1 MKTPIRLALVG
12 VLGLLSLLDLPGLQ
26 TSVALAQSWP
36 AKPPKIILSQPAGSP
51 PDIIA
56 RIIADK
62 LTRSW
67 GQQVVVENRPG
78 GNNVIGAQAAARSP
92 ADGYTLY
99 FSTTAALVT
108 NIYTLK
114 SMPYDPVKD
123 FTPVAMIGLSPFLI
137 AATPT
142 VAAKNTAELIALAKA
157 QPGQLSFA
165 SDGQRGFGGIVGD
178 MLKVVAGVQVTQV
191 PYTSSAAAIQD
202 TVAGR
207 TQYTVM
213 GIPAVV
219 NLVKDGRLRPIAVS
233 SAKRLPGLEGVP
245 TLAETLPGFAYV
257 GWFALVAPTGTP
269 AEVVSKINR
278 DLGQILTDS
287 ENVQR
292 LRDLGIYTE
301 GAGTPESTGQFFASE
316 RTRWAQVIKDI
327 GIQAE

>member
-12 VLGLLSLLDLPGLQ
+12 VLGLLSLLDLQ

-36 AKPPKIILSQPAGSP
+36 TKPPKIILSQPAGSP

-233 SAKRLPGLEGVP
+233 SAKRLPGLEGIP

-278 DLGQILTDS
+278 DLGQILTDT

-327 GIQAE
+327 GIQPE

>member
-1 MKTPIRLALVG
+1 MNNSNNWNRLIRISLAAV
-12 VLGLLSLLDLPGLQ
+12 LSL
-26 TSVALAQSWP
+26 VAAGASAQSWP

-56 RIIADK
+56 RILADK

-123 FTPVAMIGLSPFLI
+123 FVPVAMIGLSPFLV
-137 AATPT
+137 AATPAL
-142 VAAKNTAELIALAKA
+142 AAKTPAELIALAKS
-157 QPGQLSFA
+157 QPGQMSFA

-178 MLKVVAGVQVTQV
+178 MLKVTAGVQVTQV
-191 PYTSSAAAIQD
+191 PYTSSSAAVQD

-213 GIPAVV
+213 GIPSVI
-219 NLVKDGRLRPIAVS
+219 NLVKDGRLRPIAVT
-233 SAKRLPGLEGVP
+233 SAKRLPGLESIP

-269 AEVVSKINR
+269 ADVVSKINR
-278 DLGQILTDS
+278 DLGQVLADP
-287 ENVQR
+287 ENAQR
-292 LRDLGIYTE
+292 LRDLGIYTD

-316 RTRWAQVIKDI
+316 RERWAQVIKGI
-327 GIQAE
+327 GMQPE

>member
-36 AKPPKIILSQPAGSP
+36 TKPPKIILSQPAGSP

-137 AATPT
+137 SATPT

-233 SAKRLPGLEGVP
+233 SAKRLPGLEGIP

-278 DLGQILTDS
+278 DLGQILTDT

>member
-1 MKTPIRLALVG
+1 MKIWNRLIRISLAAA
-12 VLGLLSLLDLPGLQ
+12 LSLCVTG
-26 TSVALAQSWP
+26 AAAQSWP
-36 AKPPKIILSQPAGSP
+36 VKPPKIILSQPAGSP

-56 RIIADK
+56 RILADK
-62 LTRSW
+62 LTRTW

-123 FTPVAMIGLSPFLI
+123 FMPVAMIGLSPFLI
-137 AATPT
+137 AATPSL
-142 VAAKNTAELIALAKA
+142 AAKTTAELIAMAKA
-157 QPGQLSFA
+157 QPGSMAFA

-178 MLKVVAGVQVTQV
+178 MLKVTAGVQVTQV
-191 PYTSSAAAIQD
+191 PYTSSAAAVQD

-213 GIPAVV
+213 GIPSVI
-219 NLVKDGRLRPIAVS
+219 NLVRDGRLRPIAVT
-233 SAKRLPGLEGVP
+233 SARRLPGLDGIP
-245 TLAETLPGFAYV
+245 TLSETLPGFAYV
-257 GWFALVAPTGTP
+257 GWFAMVVPTGTP
-269 AEVVSKINR
+269 ADVVAKINR
-278 DLGQILTDS
+278 DLGQILADA
-287 ENVQR
+287 ENAQR

-316 RTRWAQVIKDI
+316 RERWARVIKGI
-327 GIQAE
+327 GMQPE

>member
-12 VLGLLSLLDLPGLQ
+12 LLGLLSLLDLPGLQ

-36 AKPPKIILSQPAGSP
+36 TKPPKIILSQPAGSP

-78 GNNVIGAQAAARSP
+78 GNNVIGAQAAARAP

-233 SAKRLPGLEGVP
+233 SAKRLPGLEGIP

-278 DLGQILTDS
+278 DLGQILAET

-327 GIQAE
+327 GIQPE

>member
-1 MKTPIRLALVG
+1 MKASIRIIRFTLAAGLS
-12 VLGLLSLLDLPGLQ
+12 VLAAG
-26 TSVALAQSWP
+26 AFAQAWP
-36 AKPPKIILSQPAGSP
+36 SKPPKIILSQPAGSP

-62 LTRSW
+62 LGRSW
-67 GQQVVVENRPG
+67 GQQVVVDNRPG

-137 AATPT
+137 AATPG
-142 VAAKNTAELIALAKA
+142 VAAKTTAELIALAKS
-157 QPGQLSFA
+157 QPGQMSFA

-178 MLKVVAGVQVTQV
+178 MLKVSAGVQVTQV
-191 PYTSSAAAIQD
+191 PYTSSSAAIQD

-233 SAKRLPGLEGVP
+233 SAKRLPGLESIP

-269 AEVVSKINR
+269 ADVIGKINR
-278 DLGQILTDS
+278 DLTQILSDS

-292 LRDLGIYTE
+292 LRDLGIYTD

-316 RTRWAQVIKDI
+316 RERWAQVIKGI
-327 GIQAE
+327 GMQPE

>member
-1 MKTPIRLALVG
+1 MKNWTRLISISLAA
-12 VLGLLSLLDLPGLQ
+12 VL
-26 TSVALAQSWP
+26 SVLAAGASAQSWP
-36 AKPPKIILSQPAGSP
+36 AKPPRIILSQPAGSP

-56 RIIADK
+56 RILADK
-62 LTRSW
+62 LTRVW

-78 GNNVIGAQAAARSP
+78 GNNIIGAQAVTRSP

-99 FSTTAALVT
+99 FATTAALVT

-123 FTPVAMIGLSPFLI
+123 FTPVAMVGLSPFLV
-137 AATPT
+137 AATPG
-142 VAAKNTAELIALAKA
+142 VAAKNTAELIALAKS
-157 QPGQLSFA
+157 QPGKLSFA

-178 MLKVVAGVQVTQV
+178 MLKTVAGVQVTQI
-191 PYTSSAAAIQD
+191 PYTSSAAAVQD

-213 GIPAVV
+213 GIPSVV
-219 NLVKDGRLRPIAVS
+219 SMVRDGRLRPIAVT
-233 SAKRLPGLEGVP
+233 SAKRLPGLDSIP
-245 TLAETLPGFAYV
+245 TLSETLPGFAYV
-257 GWFALVAPTGTP
+257 GWFAMVAPTGTP
-269 AEVVSKINR
+269 ADVVAKINR
-278 DLGQILTDS
+278 DMGQVLADA
-287 ENVQR
+287 ENVQK

-327 GIQAE
+327 GMQPE